1 MSTVSMAVPSGSPLE
16 SYNLPGGTYTPSGGV
31 IAVALTDVPFAL
43 AAGCVPVLTAVNPG
57 IATSTAAAGTSQG
70 TAGALPSGGGVYPT
84 TASNGTNGVV
94 LAAADVVVGRMIFI
108 TNPVASQPLIV
119 YPPTGYSSTINAG
132 AANAAYS
139 SASAKGAL
147 LICLSGTPT
156 STSTWMAL

>member
-31 IAVALTDVPFAL
+31 IAVALTDVPAAL

-108 TNPVASQPLIV
+108 TNPVAQTLIV
-119 YPPTGYSSTINAG
+119 YPPANYSSTINGG
-132 AANAAYS
+132 AANASYS
-139 SASAKGAL
+139 SASGKGAL